1 MPLRT
6 ALLGFGLSGRYL
18 QAPFYRAHSG
28 FVVKR
33 VVTSRAD
40 ELAED
45 FPRLEPTAR
54 TEDALADPTIDLVS
68 IATPNATHY
77 ELARAAL
84 EAGKHVLVDKP
95 ACATAA
101 QLRDLRDLTARK
113 KLHLFVFQNR
123 RWDSDFLTVRQL
135 LSGSALGELVNYEAR
150 YDRWKPAPNSKA
162 WKETPGPGAGMLYD
176 LGAHLIDQAIALFGR
191 PEDVRGEAWM
201 QRDDSIIP
209 DAFDLQLT
217 YSKQLRVSL
226 SCSLLVR
233 EPTPRYTLHGRRGS
247 FVKYG
252 IDVQEDQLRAGMT
265 PRDAGFGDE
274 PRKQDGTLHTEHDGL
289 TYRGT
294 VRTLPGHWLGLF
306 DNVHRVITEGASPAI
321 PLDDVIA
328 QLELIEAVS
337 TQPRVTNS

>member
-1 MPLRT
+1 MINVGM
-6 ALLGFGLSGRYL
+6 LGFGLSGRYL
-18 QAPFYRAHSG
+18 QAPFYRAHPG
-28 FVVKR
+28 FAVKR
-33 VVTSRAD
+33 VVTSRAG

-45 FPRLEPTAR
+45 FPGLKPTAR

-95 ACATAA
+95 ACATAT
-101 QLRDLRDLTARK
+101 QLRELRDLAARK

-135 LSGSALGELVNYEAR
+135 LQGDQLGELVNYEAR
-150 YDRWKPAPNSKA
+150 YDRWKPAPNAKA

-191 PEDVRGEAWM
+191 PHDVRGEAWT
-201 QRDDSIIP
+201 QRDDSTIP

-217 YSKQLRVSL
+217 YPRQLRVSL

-265 PRDAGFGDE
+265 PHDPGFGHE
-274 PRKQDGTLHTEHDGL
+274 PEEQDGTLHTEHEGL

-306 DNVHRVITEGASPAI
+306 DNMHRVITEGASPAVA
-321 PLDDVIA
+321 LDDVIA
-328 QLELIEAVS
+328 QLELIETFS
-337 TQPRVTNS
+337 D